1 MGRRYYV
8 CFPNRK
14 MSIKYLMK
22 ELQEHTIEQIRI
34 LLKYLCMTDLLKYID
49 ILMCLDLFAREY
61 WGAVVN
67 KN

>member
-22 ELQEHTIEQIRI
+22 ELQEHTIDKIRI

-49 ILMCLDLFAREY
+49 ILMCLDLLAREY

>member
-1 MGRRYYV
+1 
-8 CFPNRK
+8 

-49 ILMCLDLFAREY
+49 ILMCLDLLAREY

-67 KN
+67 KK

>member
-1 MGRRYYV
+1 
-8 CFPNRK
+8 

-49 ILMCLDLFAREY
+49 ILMCLDLLAREY
-61 WGAVVN
+61 
-67 KN
+67 

>member
-49 ILMCLDLFAREY
+49 ILMCLDLLAREY